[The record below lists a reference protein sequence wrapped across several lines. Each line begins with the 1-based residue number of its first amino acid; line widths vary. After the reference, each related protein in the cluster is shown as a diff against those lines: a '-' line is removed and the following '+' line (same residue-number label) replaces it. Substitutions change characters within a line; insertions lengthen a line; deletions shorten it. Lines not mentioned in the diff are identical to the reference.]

1 MVMCLVVAGAL
12 TLQQLRTQTQFAEPL
27 PSAVEVTTPTPT
39 ASAAVPSQTAT
50 PSEAAPPSPS
60 SQPAMPAFVPRH
72 MSIPGTPA
80 TKQVDA
86 DVISLPTQRIWSKW
100 QKRYV
105 DAFGVPDVK
114 TDPRAFELV
123 AWWSDGPKIGERR
136 DGLIPIL
143 LGHTSSRKYGVF
155 NDLGKLPAGTTMV
168 VSSQDA
174 KIVATME
181 LIKVVRDIPKGDPNA
196 LTKVLES
203 APMDADAA
211 AITCSGTLVTTP
223 SGAVSHEENT
233 VAFWRV
239 KSFEVRGK

>member
-1 MVMCLVVAGAL
+1 MFVIFCLVVAGAL
-12 TLQQLRTQTQFAEPL
+12 KLQELRSEADFARPL
-27 PSAVEVTTPTPT
+27 PSVVSPTT
-39 ASAAVPSQTAT
+39 SAAVPSQTAT

-60 SQPAMPAFVPRH
+60 SQPAMPAFVPGH
-72 MSIPGTPA
+72 MTIPGTPA
-80 TKQVDA
+80 TAKIDA
-86 DVISLPTQRIWSKW
+86 DVISLPTQQIWSKW
-100 QKRYV
+100 QKKYV

-114 TDPRAFELV
+114 TDPRAFEV
-123 AWWSDGPKIGERR
+123 VTWWSSGPKLGERR
-136 DGLIPIL
+136 DGVLPVL

-155 NDLGKLPAGTTMV
+155 NQLGKLPIGATTI

-174 KIVATME
+174 KIIATLE
-181 LIKVVRDIPKGDPNA
+181 LIKVVTDIPKDDPSA
-196 LTKVLES
+196 LKKVLMS
-203 APMDADAA
+203 APADADAA